1 MSMLVVDKVSKS
13 YKNVNVLNDVSF
25 EVQAGE
31 IVGLVGANGAG
42 KSTLIKG
49 ILGLHN
55 IDSGR
60 ITFCQDDNFT
70 KNPDLLNDIGYLMD
84 IELFDYLTAREHIHL
99 MGLYEQVIYNQED
112 IQRVLSRV
120 SLKDDKKKVKDY
132 SYGMK
137 QRLRLAL
144 AMLRPRKLLI
154 LDEPLLGLDIKTI
167 QEFKKYLKEIAE
179 SGVSILL
186 SSHQLSEIED
196 LIDRYLILSD
206 GTIEQEV
213 DGGKIAYRL
222 TIKAR
227 PNQLIEL
234 LVAITKNEIEFQQE
248 KDKENCLLVPS
259 QEDLNKILKE
269 IYSRDLEVQI
279 EQMNIVNQLFLEK

>member
-1 MSMLVVDKVSKS
+1 MLVVDKVSKS

-25 EVQAGE
+25 EVKAGE

-70 KNPDLLNDIGYLMD
+70 KNADLLNDIGYLMD

-112 IQRVLSRV
+112 IQQVLSRV

-222 TIKAR
+222 TIKAS
-227 PNQLIEL
+227 PNQLTEL
-234 LVAITKNEIEFQQE
+234 LVAITSNKIEFQQE
-248 KDKENCLLVPS
+248 RDKENCLLVPS

>member
-1 MSMLVVDKVSKS
+1 MLVVDKVSKS

-25 EVQAGE
+25 EVKAGE

-70 KNPDLLNDIGYLMD
+70 KNADLLNDIGYLMD

-99 MGLYEQVIYNQED
+99 MGLYEQAIYNQED
-112 IQRVLSRV
+112 IQQVLSRV

-222 TIKAR
+222 TIKAS
-227 PNQLIEL
+227 PNQLTEL
-234 LVAITKNEIEFQQE
+234 LVATTRNEIEFQQE
-248 KDKENCLLVPS
+248 RDKENCLLVPS

>member
-1 MSMLVVDKVSKS
+1 MLVVDKVSKS

-248 KDKENCLLVPS
+248 KDKEN
-259 QEDLNKILKE
+259 
-269 IYSRDLEVQI
+269 
-279 EQMNIVNQLFLEK
+279 

>member
-1 MSMLVVDKVSKS
+1 MLVVDKVSKS

-144 AMLRPRKLLI
+144 AVLRPRKLLI

>member
-1 MSMLVVDKVSKS
+1 MLVVDKVSKS

-99 MGLYEQVIYNQED
+99 MGLYEQVIYN
-112 IQRVLSRV
+112 
-120 SLKDDKKKVKDY
+120 
-132 SYGMK
+132 
-137 QRLRLAL
+137 
-144 AMLRPRKLLI
+144 
-154 LDEPLLGLDIKTI
+154 
-167 QEFKKYLKEIAE
+167 
-179 SGVSILL
+179 
-186 SSHQLSEIED
+186 
-196 LIDRYLILSD
+196 
-206 GTIEQEV
+206 
-213 DGGKIAYRL
+213 
-222 TIKAR
+222 
-227 PNQLIEL
+227 
-234 LVAITKNEIEFQQE
+234 
-248 KDKENCLLVPS
+248 
-259 QEDLNKILKE
+259 
-269 IYSRDLEVQI
+269 
-279 EQMNIVNQLFLEK
+279 

>member
-1 MSMLVVDKVSKS
+1 MLVIDRVSKS

-25 EVQAGE
+25 EVKAGE

-99 MGLYEQVIYNQED
+99 MGLYEQAIYNQED
-112 IQRVLSRV
+112 IQQVLSRV

-222 TIKAR
+222 TIKAS
-227 PNQLIEL
+227 PNQLTEL
-234 LVAITKNEIEFQQE
+234 LVAITRNEIEFQQE
-248 KDKENCLLVPS
+248 RDKENCLLVPS

>member
-1 MSMLVVDKVSKS
+1 MLVVDKVSKS

-112 IQRVLSRV
+112 IQQVLSRV

-227 PNQLIEL
+227 PNQLTEL

-248 KDKENCLLVPS
+248 RDKENCLLVPS

>member
-1 MSMLVVDKVSKS
+1 MLVVDKVSKS

-213 DGGKIAYRL
+213 DGGKIAYCL

-227 PNQLIEL
+227 PNQLTEL

-248 KDKENCLLVPS
+248 RDKGNCLLVPS

>member
-1 MSMLVVDKVSKS
+1 MLVVDKVSKS

-25 EVQAGE
+25 EVKAGE

-70 KNPDLLNDIGYLMD
+70 KNADLLNDIGYLMD

-112 IQRVLSRV
+112 IQQVLSRV

-222 TIKAR
+222 TIKAS
-227 PNQLIEL
+227 PNQLTEL
-234 LVAITKNEIEFQQE
+234 LVAITRNEIEFQQE
-248 KDKENCLLVPS
+248 RDKENCLLVPS

>member
-1 MSMLVVDKVSKS
+1 MLVVDKVSKS

-112 IQRVLSRV
+112 IQQVLSRV

-222 TIKAR
+222 TIKAS
-227 PNQLIEL
+227 PNQLTEL
-234 LVAITKNEIEFQQE
+234 LVAITRNEIEFQQE
-248 KDKENCLLVPS
+248 RDKENCLLVPS

>member
-1 MSMLVVDKVSKS
+1 MLVVDKVSKS

-144 AMLRPRKLLI
+144 AVLRPRKLLI

-227 PNQLIEL
+227 PNQLTEL

-248 KDKENCLLVPS
+248 RDKENCLLVPS

>member
-1 MSMLVVDKVSKS
+1 MLVVDKVSKS

-25 EVQAGE
+25 EVQVGE

-196 LIDRYLILSD
+196 LSDRYLILSD

-222 TIKAR
+222 TIKAS
-227 PNQLIEL
+227 PNQLTEF
-234 LVAITKNEIEFQQE
+234 LVAITRNEIEFQQE
-248 KDKENCLLVPS
+248 RDKENCLLVPS

>member
-1 MSMLVVDKVSKS
+1 MLVVDKVSKS

-112 IQRVLSRV
+112 IQQVLSRV

-144 AMLRPRKLLI
+144 AVLRPRKLLI

-227 PNQLIEL
+227 PNQLTEL

-248 KDKENCLLVPS
+248 RDKENCLLVPS

>member
-1 MSMLVVDKVSKS
+1 MLVVDKVSKS

-25 EVQAGE
+25 EVKAGE

-60 ITFCQDDNFT
+60 IIFCQDDNFT
-70 KNPDLLNDIGYLMD
+70 KNADLLNDIGYLMD

-112 IQRVLSRV
+112 IQQVLSRV

-222 TIKAR
+222 TIKAS
-227 PNQLIEL
+227 PNQLTEL
-234 LVAITKNEIEFQQE
+234 LVAITRNEIEFQQE
-248 KDKENCLLVPS
+248 RDKENCLLVPS

>member
-1 MSMLVVDKVSKS
+1 MLVVDKVSKS

-25 EVQAGE
+25 EVKAGE

-70 KNPDLLNDIGYLMD
+70 KNADLLNDIGYLMD

-112 IQRVLSRV
+112 IQQVLSRV

-222 TIKAR
+222 TIKAS
-227 PNQLIEL
+227 PNQLTEL
-234 LVAITKNEIEFQQE
+234 LVAITRNKIEFQQE
-248 KDKENCLLVPS
+248 RDKENCLLVPS

>member
-1 MSMLVVDKVSKS
+1 MLVVDKVSKS